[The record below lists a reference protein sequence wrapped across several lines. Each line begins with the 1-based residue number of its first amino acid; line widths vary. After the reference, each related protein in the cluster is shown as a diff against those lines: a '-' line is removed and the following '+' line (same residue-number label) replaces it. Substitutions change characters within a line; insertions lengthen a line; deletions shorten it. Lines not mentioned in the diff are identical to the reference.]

1 MKTITKTNKFL
12 FTVIFLSLII
22 FTSCS
27 DFLNDPAV
35 ETDPNRAITVT
46 SDLLFNSVQVNQFF
60 RYEGHL
66 ARTTAVWMQQMGG
79 VDRQSLGLA
88 QYIFTENEWTGQM
101 SGMYTGGGLIDIR
114 RIIAEAD
121 AKGWKTYA
129 GIARFWEA
137 FVMGMGASLWGDLP
151 YSEAVSEVKTPKLDG
166 QKSIYDAT
174 QVLLDKAIADLTAG
188 TGYNPPN
195 DWVYAANKTKWI
207 QACYSLKARFY
218 MHWAETDASN
228 YAKALA
234 AVQLG
239 ISANANDFRTK
250 HTTTESE
257 SNSIYQFW
265 RSRDSYIRSGKY
277 LVDLLKS
284 RNDGRLAKYFAVDK
298 NGQYTGA
305 AAGVA
310 STDASNLSTTF
321 LAKDLS
327 YDIMTFTEANLI
339 WAECAYKA
347 GDAATALT
355 KLNAARRAQETKWGL
370 AANSLGVAAGLTGTA
385 LLSAIMEE
393 KYISLFFNI
402 ESYNDW
408 KRTNL
413 PAITPFTG
421 GTIPRRL
428 LYGDGERNANPNI
441 PSPSAQPARNA
452 NDPGN
457 NY

>member
-12 FTVIFLSLII
+12 FAVIFLSLII
-22 FTSCS
+22 FTNCS

-35 ETDPNRAITVT
+35 QNDPNRATTV
-46 SDLLFNSVQVNQFF
+46 SADLLFNSVQVRQFF

-66 ARTTAVWMQQMGG
+66 AQTTAVWMQQMGG

-88 QYIFTENEWTGQM
+88 QYIFTENEW
-101 SGMYTGGGLIDIR
+101 SGEMNGMFTGGGLIDIR
-114 RIIAEAD
+114 NIRAEAD

-129 GIARFWEA
+129 SIARFWEA
-137 FVMGMGASLWGDLP
+137 FVMGTGASLWGDLP

-166 QKSIYDAT
+166 QKSIYDAA
-174 QVLLDKAIADLTAG
+174 QALLDKAIIDLG
-188 TGYNPPN
+188 TGGGYSPPN

-207 QACYSLKARFY
+207 QACWSLKARFY
-218 MHWAETDASN
+218 MHWAEVDAGN
-228 YAKALA
+228 YAKALTA
-234 AVQLG
+234 IQTG
-239 ISANANDFRTK
+239 ISANANDFRSK

-257 SNSIYQFW
+257 SNAIYQFW

-277 LVDLLKS
+277 LVDLLKT

-310 STDASNLSTTF
+310 LTDASNLSTTF

-327 YDIMTFTEANLI
+327 FDIMSFTEANLI

-347 GDAATALT
+347 GDAATALA
-355 KLNAARRAQETKWGL
+355 KLNAARRAQESKWGL
-370 AANSLGVAAGLTGTA
+370 AANSLGIAAGLTGTA

-402 ESYNDW
+402 ETYSDW

-441 PSPSAQPARNA
+441 PTPSAQPARNA

>member
-12 FTVIFLSLII
+12 FAVIFLSSLIFI
-22 FTSCS
+22 SCS
-27 DFLNDPAV
+27 DYLNDPAV
-35 ETDPNRAITVT
+35 QNDPNRAT
-46 SDLLFNSVQVNQFF
+46 SVGADLLFNSVQVRQFF
-60 RYEGHL
+60 RYEGQL

-88 QYIFTENEWTGQM
+88 QYIFTENEW
-101 SGMYTGGGLIDIR
+101 SGEMNGMFTGGGLIDIR

-121 AKGWKTYA
+121 TKGWKTYA

-137 FVMGMGASLWGDLP
+137 FVIGTGASLWGDIP
-151 YSEAVSEVKTPKLDG
+151 YSEAVSDVKTPKLDG
-166 QKSIYDAT
+166 QKTIYDAV
-174 QVLLDKAIADLTAG
+174 QALLDKAIADLTTG
-188 TGYNPPN
+188 GGYNPPN
-195 DWVYAANKTKWI
+195 DWVYGANKTKWI

-218 MHWAETDASN
+218 MHWAEVDAAN
-228 YAKALA
+228 YAKALTA
-234 AVQLG
+234 IQSG
-239 ISANANDFRTK
+239 ISSNANDFRSK

-257 SNSIYQFW
+257 SNTIYQFW
-265 RSRDSYIRSGKY
+265 RDRDSYIRSGKY
-277 LVDLLKS
+277 LVDLLKT
-284 RNDGRLAKYFAVDK
+284 RNDGRLSKYFAVDK

-305 AAGVA
+305 PAGVA
-310 STDASNLSTTF
+310 LTDASNLSTTF

-327 YDIMTFTEANLI
+327 FDIMTFTEANLI

-347 GDAATALT
+347 GDAATALA
-355 KLNAARRAQETKWGL
+355 KLNAARRAQESKWGL
-370 AANSLGVAAGLTGTA
+370 AANSLGVATGLTGTA
-385 LLSAIMEE
+385 LISAVMEE
-393 KYISLFFNI
+393 KYISQFFNI

-457 NY
+457 TY